1 MTKCFN
7 TKSGKGWGWGGG
19 GESEILLRGV
29 LMGEGNLRSDFE
41 DLNLYQS

>member
-19 GESEILLRGV
+19 GESEIPLGGLFNG
-29 LMGEGNLRSDFE
+29 
-41 DLNLYQS
+41 

>member
-19 GESEILLRGV
+19 GESEILLGGGV
-29 LMGEGNLRSDFE
+29 
-41 DLNLYQS
+41 

>member
-19 GESEILLRGV
+19 GESEILLG
-29 LMGEGNLRSDFE
+29 GFFNG
-41 DLNLYQS
+41 